1 MIKKF
6 KKVKDGN
13 VLISEKCFN
22 VYIHFSFEM
31 ATRLLPNHDKKTT
44 INIQTGSSKTKKKKN
59 SKMLILT
66 KFSTILTFGKK
77 IPKC

>member
-6 KKVKDGN
+6 QKVKDEN

-31 ATRLLPNHDKKTT
+31 ATRLLPNHDKTTT
-44 INIQTGSSKTKKKKN
+44 INIQTGSSKKKKKKKN
-59 SKMLILT
+59 TNKHKNVDIEK
-66 KFSTILTFGKK
+66 KF
-77 IPKC
+77 

>member
-1 MIKKF
+1 
-6 KKVKDGN
+6 
-13 VLISEKCFN
+13 
-22 VYIHFSFEM
+22 M

-44 INIQTGSSKTKKKKN
+44 INIQTGSSKTKQKKN